1 VRPLRRPRWPV
12 VLAVSFAFAGAG
24 VTYGWETDSG
34 YFAFLPDPAHPAD
47 EVVHVPGGTPPA
59 DDSHFYFVDVS
70 LLHANVIQK
79 FWAEH
84 LVEGADLVPENRI
97 LAPGESEK
105 QRVQQD
111 LSAMVSS
118 QQVAQVVAERA
129 LGKPVEIVRLGAQLA
144 AVQKGF
150 PAAQAGIPAGDIVTQ
165 ANGQPVRSAS
175 DLIHALSRVKVGET
189 VHLVLRRSGSKTL
202 RTVASPDDPKRAII
216 GVSVTDAV
224 KVGTI
229 PVKVKFSTGNI
240 GGPSAGLAFALEI
253 YDSLSGRRLLRGHK
267 IAVTG
272 QLDLEGGVHSI
283 GGVKQKTIGAIDA
296 GADVFLVPV
305 GDNLRDAKAEAH
317 GRIDVIG
324 VTSFQQALNAIR
336 GLPAR

>member
-1 VRPLRRPRWPV
+1 LRRPRWPV

-34 YFAFLPDPAHPAD
+34 YFAFLPDKANPAD
-47 EVVHVPGGTPPA
+47 KVVHVPGGKPPP

-79 FWAEH
+79 LWAEH
-84 LVEGADLVPENRI
+84 LVEGADLVPEDRI

-105 QRVQQD
+105 ERFKQD
-111 LSAMVSS
+111 LGAMVNS

-129 LGKPVEIVRLGAQLA
+129 LGKPVEILRLGAQIA
-144 AVQKGF
+144 GVQEGF
-150 PAAQAGIPAGDIVTQ
+150 PADKAGIPPGDVVTQ
-165 ANGQPVRSAS
+165 ANGRPIKSAS
-175 DLIHALSRVKVGET
+175 DLIDVLSRLKVGDR
-189 VHLVLRRSGSKTL
+189 VQLVLQRSGTKTL
-202 RTVASPDDPKRAII
+202 RMAASPDDPTKPII
-216 GVSVTDAV
+216 GVSVADAV
-224 KVGTI
+224 KVGKI
-229 PVKVKFSTGNI
+229 PVKVKFSTGSI

-253 YDSLSGRRLLRGHK
+253 YDALSGRQLLHGHR

-272 QLDLEGGVHSI
+272 TLDLEGGVGAI

-296 GADVFLVPV
+296 GADVFLVPA
-305 GDNLRDAKAEAH
+305 GDNLRDAKAESD

-324 VTSFQQALNAIR
+324 VTSFQQALTVIR
-336 GLPAR
+336 GLPPR